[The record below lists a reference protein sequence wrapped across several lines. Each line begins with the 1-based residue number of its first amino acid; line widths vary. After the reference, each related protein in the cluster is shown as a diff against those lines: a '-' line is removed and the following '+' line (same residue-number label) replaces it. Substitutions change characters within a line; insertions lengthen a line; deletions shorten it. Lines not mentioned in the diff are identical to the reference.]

1 MKIGVLGTGM
11 VGQAIA
17 TKLVELGHEVTMGS
31 RRAGNENAVAWAKD
45 AGEAAAEGSF
55 AEAAGHGELVVNCT
69 AGVASLEALE
79 AAGKENLSGKTLIDI
94 ANPLDASQGF
104 PPTLAFCNDE
114 SLGERIQAAFP
125 DARVVK
131 TLNTMN
137 CQVMVEPTRV
147 PGEHAVFMSGDDDG
161 AKREVGDLLGS
172 FGWPVGRIID
182 LGGIETARG
191 TEMYLPLWLR
201 LYSRLE
207 TGDFN
212 IGVLRDLTGRQ
223 IGLLPDP
230 GAVVARNESGRLL
243 DLSETHGQA
252 SGTTAFRPEQQR
264 QLIEGSVAA
273 MLLSRESSHP
283 V

>member
-31 RRAGNENAVAWAKD
+31 RRAGNETAVAWAKD
-45 AGEAAAEGSF
+45 VGEAAAEGSF
-55 AEAAGHGELVVNCT
+55 VEAARYGELVVNCT

-172 FGWPVGRIID
+172 FGWPDGRIID

-191 TEMYLPLWLR
+191 AEMYLPLWLR

-212 IGVLRDLTGRQ
+212 IGVLR
-223 IGLLPDP
+223 
-230 GAVVARNESGRLL
+230 A
-243 DLSETHGQA
+243 
-252 SGTTAFRPEQQR
+252 
-264 QLIEGSVAA
+264 
-273 MLLSRESSHP
+273 
-283 V
+283 

>member
-17 TKLVELGHEVTMGS
+17 TKLAELGHEVTMGS
-31 RRAGNENAVAWAKD
+31 RRAGNETAVAWAND

-69 AGVASLEALE
+69 SGVASLEALE

-104 PPTLAFCNDE
+104 PPTLAFCNEE

-212 IGVLRDLTGRQ
+212 IGVLS
-223 IGLLPDP
+223 
-230 GAVVARNESGRLL
+230 A
-243 DLSETHGQA
+243 
-252 SGTTAFRPEQQR
+252 
-264 QLIEGSVAA
+264 
-273 MLLSRESSHP
+273 
-283 V
+283 

>member
-31 RRAGNENAVAWAKD
+31 RRAGNETAVAWAND

-69 AGVASLEALE
+69 SGVASLEALE

-94 ANPLDASQGF
+94 ANPLDGSQGF
-104 PPTLAFCNDE
+104 PPTLAFCNEE

-212 IGVLRDLTGRQ
+212 IGVLS
-223 IGLLPDP
+223 
-230 GAVVARNESGRLL
+230 A
-243 DLSETHGQA
+243 
-252 SGTTAFRPEQQR
+252 
-264 QLIEGSVAA
+264 
-273 MLLSRESSHP
+273 
-283 V
+283 